1 MINQNQVH
9 HAGLHQPKNTTLKE
23 IKLACISWNSA
34 MKTEHSTRIYF
45 SSLLKFHQEHS
56 DFNNNIIFTVPKN
69 QSSYSDQLQKVI
81 DHRE

>member
-34 MKTEHSTRIYF
+34 MNTEHKLRIYF
-45 SSLLKFHQEHS
+45 SSLLQFHKEHS
-56 DFNNNIIFTVPKN
+56 YFNKNIIFTVPKN
-69 QSSYSDQLQKVI
+69 QSSYFDNLQEVI
-81 DHRE
+81 NHRK